1 VAKLDE
7 RVMAIAQEIE
17 SYLAEYPNA
26 ADTAVGVHNWWRPS
40 SSIRGSP
47 AEVQQ
52 ALDHLVERGSV
63 VRTVRGD
70 GTVTYGRAAVKH

>member
-17 SYLAEYPNA
+17 SYVAEYLNA
-26 ADTAVGVHNWWRPS
+26 ADTAVGVRDWWRPS
-40 SSIRGSP
+40 FSIRGSL

-52 ALDHLVERGSV
+52 ALNHLVEHGARRS
-63 VRTVRGD
+63 D
-70 GTVTYGRAAVKH
+70 CHYSRAADKR